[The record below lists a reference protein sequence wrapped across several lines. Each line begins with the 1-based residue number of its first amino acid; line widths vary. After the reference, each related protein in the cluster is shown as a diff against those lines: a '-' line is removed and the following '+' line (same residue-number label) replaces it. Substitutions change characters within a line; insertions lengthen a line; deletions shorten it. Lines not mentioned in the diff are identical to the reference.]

1 MNKTKQNI
9 VVLGSTGWIGKRLI
23 QELDLLAHAVPGEV
37 IRQIME
43 VRNSKARLKELLDVS
58 TNSIFINLIGNRHGS
73 ESEMIAANEEFPN
86 LLADILAPSE
96 NFIIHLGSAAEY
108 GIQDPEV
115 SISEDCE
122 CKPVSIYGRTKL
134 RGTECIQSLDNS
146 VVLRPFNVVG
156 ANLDEKNTLSI
167 ILNKTRVAM
176 ESSQPVTLQNAYT
189 TRDFVPID
197 FLLRS
202 ICKAIELRRTGTYNI
217 CTGIPISLNEIIQ
230 AIMKIG
236 GWKERIISTSL
247 DSNDVVYGN
256 PGKWITLSGL
266 STSISAY
273 EIIEIVSRGKKLDL

>member
-9 VVLGSTGWIGKRLI
+9 VVLGSTGWIGTQLI
-23 QELDLLAHAVPGEV
+23 EELDSFTYAVPGQV

-43 VRNSKARLKELLDVS
+43 VGNPKARLKELLDLS

-73 ESEMIAANEEFPN
+73 ESEMIVANEEFPN

-108 GIQDPEV
+108 GTQDPKV
-115 SISEDCE
+115 AITEDCE

-134 RGTECIQSLDNS
+134 RGTEYIQSLDNS

-156 ANLDEKNTLSI
+156 ANLDEKNILSL

-176 ESSQPVTLQNAYT
+176 ESTQPMTLQNAHT
-189 TRDFVPID
+189 TRDFVPIE

-202 ICKAIELRRTGTYNI
+202 IGKAIELRKTGTYNI

-230 AIMKIG
+230 EIMKIG

-247 DSNDVVYGN
+247 DPNDVIFGN
-256 PGKWITLSGL
+256 PSKWLKLSGL
-266 STSISAY
+266 STLISAS
-273 EIIEIVSRGKKLDL
+273 EIIEIVSTGK